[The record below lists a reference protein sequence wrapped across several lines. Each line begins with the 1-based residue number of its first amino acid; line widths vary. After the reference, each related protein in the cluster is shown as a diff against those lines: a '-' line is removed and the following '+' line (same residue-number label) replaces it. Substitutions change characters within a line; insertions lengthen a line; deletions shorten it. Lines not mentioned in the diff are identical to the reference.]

1 MRKRIPKLFGF
12 ARGNALACMQR
23 LPRQLE
29 IQNRDKVQTV
39 LSRRKIFLN
48 GRQHRLPIAS
58 GIGIDAEWIDMIVL
72 QHPAFKLL
80 FVFSKRPGTVNGSCG
95 DKARSLRQGK
105 GINSDLHRNHC
116 FSSLGTHRHTA
127 GINTRRCRF
136 RRFAADDPALEFS
149 GFDLRNRIGKLKNRV
164 GVTSEPGFRHSGSR
178 GRHETDRS
186 RGHIFQFLF
195 RRPFQAEIAERDS
208 DIFQKRFVGSD
219 GYELEHFAFIAR
231 KGKRQLLRRLAG
243 NAEMGVR
250 KRFLHAAE
258 RRYAEWNSGVKPL
271 RFLESGSSFC
281 LFQLTFKDLKHFR
294 TLIGRKNPAH
304 CVGFQFFQASIQG
317 RITERAEFLQRSFQ
331 FFREIV
337 DQSHGIKQE
346 FGGKGGM
353 TQVNTHG

>member
-1 MRKRIPKLFGF
+1 
-12 ARGNALACMQR
+12 
-23 LPRQLE
+23 
-29 IQNRDKVQTV
+29 
-39 LSRRKIFLN
+39 
-48 GRQHRLPIAS
+48 
-58 GIGIDAEWIDMIVL
+58 
-72 QHPAFKLL
+72 
-80 FVFSKRPGTVNGSCG
+80 
-95 DKARSLRQGK
+95 
-105 GINSDLHRNHC
+105 
-116 FSSLGTHRHTA
+116 
-127 GINTRRCRF
+127 
-136 RRFAADDPALEFS
+136 
-149 GFDLRNRIGKLKNRV
+149 
-164 GVTSEPGFRHSGSR
+164 
-178 GRHETDRS
+178 
-186 RGHIFQFLF
+186 
-195 RRPFQAEIAERDS
+195 
-208 DIFQKRFVGSD
+208 
-219 GYELEHFAFIAR
+219 
-231 KGKRQLLRRLAG
+231 
-243 NAEMGVR
+243 MGVR